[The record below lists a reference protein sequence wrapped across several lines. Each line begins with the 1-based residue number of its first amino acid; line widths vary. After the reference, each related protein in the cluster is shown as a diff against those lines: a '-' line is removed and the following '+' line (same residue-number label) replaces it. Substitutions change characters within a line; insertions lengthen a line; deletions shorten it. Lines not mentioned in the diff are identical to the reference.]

1 MAAVERG
8 DMETAQ
14 RMVDEAAKAA
24 GYTIPVYHF
33 TDESFTAFDV
43 QKGQAGPGIWLT
55 SSPKGWFGQN
65 KLNLYLNPGKIQTVK
80 TQFDKSWREGE
91 LSIEGILEGDLD
103 KISQQ
108 NIDTLKNEDY
118 TSTFYV
124 ATRPEQVKS
133 ADPITRDAAGNV
145 IPLSRRFNIASPS
158 ILEQAAMA
166 EPGADSPGVGVGDEP
181 KLGFWKPFRVKV
193 VGDAEIPAKKLILT
207 GTKNN
212 NADKQLVNVDGILAK
227 FPAAGES
234 IEEWTKMMA
243 YALGSDEVPIPPYA
257 FIKGINGD
265 GSFNTLSKLTE
276 GQISDA
282 NHGFENAAELRA
294 AYISGELSVTTTAK
308 LILWSFLSR
317 GVSPYRQ
324 ESLFIDA
331 FDKSAEWI
339 GMAAEGKFSEK
350 DFPAYDKWARSAAP
364 KGSGLPGAGATH
376 NLNAFGKDFLFK
388 MSKIGDNG
396 KSHLQ
401 NLHDMLS
408 DPNQTG
414 QSIRREFAKIGEG
427 VGIDNKVMSFT
438 LLVAGFDD
446 VMVLDRVQIRQLWDD
461 GRFPGVNLYDGTMNE
476 KGKKIS
482 GSSMN
487 DITEGVRGILVYEAL
502 ERQLQLKIYDLYARL
517 GRPQDA
523 SVGRYHWE
531 TWVAF
536 SQQEAS
542 HGTLAAVLADAKGD
556 DQAIAN
562 VASKEGEYGAYEY
575 GAMYNRNA
583 AGVPWFQYQT
593 PSGNSYSFTVSAFRE
608 FLANIKQP
616 KNGVVPTQ
624 FKVTESANA
633 PWYTRPEVNQQR
645 LDEQAAKWADL
656 AGGTGEGKRIVDEI
670 VREQNANRARSAADA
685 VAIASQWEVPA
696 LPDGSNTLERKFYA
710 GGSATKFARLNR
722 QRGVFDTHF
731 SYERQTVAD
740 TEGLYRLGVPIV
752 GEYVA
757 GVGLAE
763 LY

>member
-1 MAAVERG
+1 MKADAAIDQSAQAVT
-8 DMETAQ
+8 DLVTAQ
-14 RMVDEAAKAA
+14 LVAA
-24 GYTIPVYHF
+24 GKYT
-33 TDESFTAFDV
+33 ESEARSMASV
-43 QKGQAGPGIWLT
+43 A
-55 SSPKGWFGQN
+55 SASA
-65 KLNLYLNPGKIQTVK
+65 TVM
-80 TQFDKSWREGE
+80 
-91 LSIEGILEGDLD
+91 
-103 KISQQ
+103 
-108 NIDTLKNEDY
+108 
-118 TSTFYV
+118 
-124 ATRPEQVKS
+124 S
-133 ADPITRDAAGNV
+133 A
-145 IPLSRRFNIASPS
+145 RFNMTPLDWHNKYGAKVFGEGQVTPAAPLEQAAMPAQV
-158 ILEQAAMA
+158 LEQAAMA

-339 GMAAEGKFSEK
+339 GMAAEGKFSEE

-476 KGKKIS
+476 QGKKIS

-502 ERQLQLKIYDLYARL
+502 ERQLQSKIYDLYARL

-696 LPDGSNTLERKFYA
+696 LPDGSSTLERKFYA
-710 GGSATKFARLNR
+710 GGSATKFARVNR

-763 LY
+763 LYKRSGNATPTFYELGNTAAIGKIPCCNC

>member
-1 MAAVERG
+1 
-8 DMETAQ
+8 
-14 RMVDEAAKAA
+14 
-24 GYTIPVYHF
+24 
-33 TDESFTAFDV
+33 
-43 QKGQAGPGIWLT
+43 
-55 SSPKGWFGQN
+55 
-65 KLNLYLNPGKIQTVK
+65 
-80 TQFDKSWREGE
+80 
-91 LSIEGILEGDLD
+91 
-103 KISQQ
+103 
-108 NIDTLKNEDY
+108 
-118 TSTFYV
+118 
-124 ATRPEQVKS
+124 
-133 ADPITRDAAGNV
+133 
-145 IPLSRRFNIASPS
+145 
-158 ILEQAAMA
+158 
-166 EPGADSPGVGVGDEP
+166 
-181 KLGFWKPFRVKV
+181 
-193 VGDAEIPAKKLILT
+193 
-207 GTKNN
+207 
-212 NADKQLVNVDGILAK
+212 
-227 FPAAGES
+227 
-234 IEEWTKMMA
+234 
-243 YALGSDEVPIPPYA
+243 
-257 FIKGINGD
+257 
-265 GSFNTLSKLTE
+265 
-276 GQISDA
+276 
-282 NHGFENAAELRA
+282 
-294 AYISGELSVTTTAK
+294 
-308 LILWSFLSR
+308 
-317 GVSPYRQ
+317 
-324 ESLFIDA
+324 
-331 FDKSAEWI
+331 
-339 GMAAEGKFSEK
+339 
-350 DFPAYDKWARSAAP
+350 
-364 KGSGLPGAGATH
+364 
-376 NLNAFGKDFLFK
+376 

-476 KGKKIS
+476 QGKKIS

-583 AGVPWFQYQT
+583 AGMPWFQYQT

-685 VAIASQWEVPA
+685 VAIASKW
-696 LPDGSNTLERKFYA
+696 
-710 GGSATKFARLNR
+710 
-722 QRGVFDTHF
+722 
-731 SYERQTVAD
+731 
-740 TEGLYRLGVPIV
+740 
-752 GEYVA
+752 
-757 GVGLAE
+757 
-763 LY
+763 